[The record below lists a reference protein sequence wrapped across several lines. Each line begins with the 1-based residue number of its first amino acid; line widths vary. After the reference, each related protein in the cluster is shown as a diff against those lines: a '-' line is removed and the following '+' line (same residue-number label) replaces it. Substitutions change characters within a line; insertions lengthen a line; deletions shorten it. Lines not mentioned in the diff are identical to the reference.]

1 LFADSHL
8 TQPPKGTYILWMSN
22 EMQTSGV
29 TSIEYEQYVE
39 MCVVYI
45 GKLICGLV

>member
-8 TQPPKGTYILWMSN
+8 TQPPKGTYMIWMSN
-22 EMQTSGV
+22 EMLMSGV

-39 MCVVYI
+39 MFVVHF